1 MNNKPIRSDNID
13 HSALNWVRKVRDYI
27 IYGHMGG
34 PLYIEQQAPQRMVLK
49 MAMAGTI
56 LNIIVQLRF
65 GNSDTD
71 ALPLVLPPVPGG
83 LISNHDHDVILVI
96 REEKGD
102 LHNLNI

>member
-1 MNNKPIRSDNID
+1 
-13 HSALNWVRKVRDYI
+13 
-27 IYGHMGG
+27 MGG

-65 GNSDTD
+65 GNGDTD

-83 LISNHDHDVILVI
+83 LISNHDDVILVV
-96 REEKGD
+96 RKEKGD